1 MRIAV
6 TTENGMICGHFGH
19 AKNFSVF
26 TVEDGKIVSREELD
40 TQGNHCAAM
49 PAFIKQNNIN
59 AVITSGMGQGAV
71 DALSEEGIEAFSG
84 VVGDPV
90 KAVEDY
96 IAGSLNN
103 AGANCSGHDHGS
115 CSH

>member
-6 TTENGMICGHFGH
+6 TTENNIICGHFGH

-40 TQGNHCAAM
+40 TQGNHCATM
-49 PAFIKQNNIN
+49 PAFIKENNID

-71 DALSEEGIEAFSG
+71 DGLAAVGIKSYSG
-84 VVGDPV
+84 AMGDPV
-90 KAVEDY
+90 KAVEKL
-96 IAGSLNN
+96 IEGELKNV
-103 AGANCSGHDHGS
+103 GANCSGHEHGS
-115 CSH
+115 CHH